1 VADLVTSTRPDL
13 VFHLASHVAGA
24 RDLALVAP
32 MLRANLVAAVNL
44 MTALAGTAP
53 VPTVLAGSIEEPR
66 VGEEPTPSSP
76 YAAAKAA
83 ASRYALLFHSL
94 YGLPVTTLRIA
105 MVYGPGQ
112 PDATTSRSGLAR
124 HCSCCAG
131 GTPGCE

>member
-1 VADLVTSTRPDL
+1 
-13 VFHLASHVAGA
+13 
-24 RDLALVAP
+24 
-32 MLRANLVAAVNL
+32 

-124 HCSCCAG
+124 HCSRCAG